1 MDAAKR
7 VRATR
12 TPPEER
18 AAQIAA
24 AARTLA
30 LAHGISA
37 LTLRNVAQEAGVTP
51 ALVAHYA
58 GGMDSLVA
66 RCFSAITSEERLEV
80 TGALGERSAPALV
93 RLGGLIDAVLGGSRE
108 DVTRVWVEAWALG
121 TDNELLAAATRA
133 EMDAWHG
140 ALDLLLAE
148 ILRERGRAASG
159 AASPA
164 PSPSAAPSDPT
175 ESASLAWQILGMID
189 GLNAQSL
196 VRWRSTLDR
205 TALMKRAVEGM
216 LRLPIDSI
224 P

>member
-66 RCFSAITSEERLEV
+66 RCFAAITSEERLEV
-80 TGALGERSAPALV
+80 TEGLGERSAPQLA

-121 TDNELLAAATRA
+121 TDNELLAAATRE

-148 ILRERGRAASG
+148 ILRERGRADSG
-159 AASPA
+159 
-164 PSPSAAPSDPT
+164 APSDPT